1 MTALLRRRDLSFVL
15 HEWLGVSD
23 LCTRDR
29 FQDYDL
35 ETFDA
40 VLDLAERVARGR
52 LAPHYRRNDEEEPHF
67 DGTTVRV
74 HEDVGAG
81 LAALADSGFI
91 GAPLDADI
99 GGGQLP
105 ATVATACQLW
115 FDAANVSTASYVGLT
130 RVNAGLLARLGGPDL
145 IDAYV
150 RPMVEGRYTG
160 TMCISESEAGSSVGD
175 LRTRAM
181 PTGDGSYRITGQKMW
196 ISGGDHNLSENI
208 IHLVLAR
215 RAGAPPGPRGVSL
228 FCVPKLLP
236 DGTPNDVAVSSLNH
250 KMGWRGTTNTALNFG
265 DGTHRPGGEAGAV
278 GHLLGEPER
287 GLAAMFPM
295 MNEARIAVGTGAVA
309 LGYAGYLESL
319 EYARERRQG
328 RPPGQ
333 RHLGGPPVPIV
344 EHADI
349 RRMLLAQKSYVEGG
363 LAFNLYC
370 ARLVDEAQTSPR
382 AADRERAA
390 HMLGVLTPV
399 AKSWPSQWCFEA
411 NHLAMQVMGGAGYT
425 RDHTVEQRLRDNRLN
440 MIHEGTHGI
449 QAIDLLGRKVVADG
463 GVGWRAVI
471 ARIHETV
478 SAAVD
483 RGGEPA
489 DLAARL
495 AVATDAIDLT
505 ATALWEREQLDATLE
520 SASLF
525 LEAFGHVLHAWV
537 WLELFLATGDRNSA
551 FYHGKRQAAR
561 YFFAHE
567 LPRTDRLLALLATR
581 DVVVTELD
589 PDGL

>member
-1 MTALLRRRDLSFVL
+1 MTALPLRRDLAFVL
-15 HEWLGVSD
+15 HDWLDVSE
-23 LCTRDR
+23 LCGRAR
-29 FQDYDL
+29 FLDHDL

-40 VLDLAERVARGR
+40 VLGLAERLAHDR
-52 LAPHYRRNDEEEPHF
+52 LAPHYRRNDTEEPAF
-67 DGTTVRV
+67 DGTTVHV
-74 HEDVGAG
+74 HEGVRDG
-81 LAALADSGFI
+81 LAALANAGFI
-91 GAPLDADI
+91 GAPLDEGM

-105 ATVATACQLW
+105 VTVATACQLW
-115 FDAANVSTASYVGLT
+115 FDSANVSTSSYAGLT
-130 RVNAGLLARLGGPDL
+130 RANAGLLARLGPSDL
-145 IDAYV
+145 VNAYV
-150 RPMVEGRYTG
+150 PAMLTGRYTG

-175 LRTRAM
+175 LQTRAA
-181 PTGDGSYRITGQKMW
+181 PAEDGTYRITGQKMW

-215 RAGAPPGPRGVSL
+215 RTGAPPGPRGVSL

-236 DGTPNDVAVSSLNH
+236 DGSPNDVAVSSLNH

-265 DGTHRPGGEAGAV
+265 DGTHRPGGAAGAV

-295 MNEARIAVGTGAVA
+295 MNEARISVGTSAVA

-319 EYARERRQG
+319 EYARSRRQG

-333 RHLGGPPVPIV
+333 RHLGGQPIPII
-344 EHADI
+344 EHIDV

-370 ARLVDEAQTSPR
+370 ARLVDEADTSPS
-382 AADRERAA
+382 AADRQRAA
-390 HMLGVLTPV
+390 QMLGVLTPV
-399 AKSWPSQWCFEA
+399 AKSWPSQWCLEA

-463 GVGWRAVI
+463 GLGWRATI
-471 ARIHETV
+471 ARVQQTV
-478 SAAVD
+478 DTAID

-489 DLAARL
+489 ELSAPLED
-495 AVATDAIDLT
+495 AVHALDLT
-505 ATALWEREQLDATLE
+505 ATALWQREDLDATLE

-525 LEAFGHVLHAWV
+525 LELFGHVLHAWV
-537 WLELFLATGDRNSA
+537 WLEMFLATGDRTDA
-551 FYHGKRQAAR
+551 FYEGKRQTAR
-561 YFFAHE
+561 YFFTHE
-567 LPRTDRLLALLATR
+567 LPRTHRLLALLASR
-581 DVVVTELD
+581 DTVVTGLD
-589 PDGL
+589 PDWL